1 MLFRSIISVVV
12 ELGGKEHADRLYQA
26 LTEAGYV
33 ILEDNIHK

>member
-1 MLFRSIISVVV
+1 MKFD
-12 ELGGKEHADRLYQA
+12 ELGIHAPILKA